1 MNDKIAVFDSPS
13 MVPTLKSLN
22 GRPLI
27 DSTAQMHAFVLLSG
41 SKVMSVTCFEPGYKD
56 MTDDEIDIHIA
67 AVVKY
72 YANR

>member
-27 DSTAQMHAFVLLSG
+27 DSTAQMHAFILLTG
-41 SKVMSVTCFEPGYKD
+41 SKVMSVTCFEGYQG
-56 MTDDEIDIHIA
+56 MTDDEIDIHISN
-67 AVVKY
+67 VVRY

>member
-22 GRPLI
+22 GRPL
-27 DSTAQMHAFVLLSG
+27 THREAPNYAFVLLTG
-41 SKVMSVTCFEPGYKD
+41 SKVLSVTSLDRAYTE

-72 YANR
+72 YSNR